1 MSSIEQPTVF
11 INYTDTNGT
20 ITGYDISQIVTNVNI
35 LYGLN
40 QPFCYAEVEVPKLYF
55 NDNGSIGY
63 WDQFTAPY
71 NEKPALV
78 DGTTTIYIQAYGHG
92 YNMVIEKH
100 DSDDSTITLQCYN
113 TAYKMK
119 TTKIS
124 SIADISYSSSTYSF
138 AYNTNLTLSVDS
150 SITVPTGRTLLSCV
164 LDAASGLKVY
174 FLIQRSETVVS
185 VEQVFGSPKAL
196 FAFIAMTAGGYNY
209 QGVFC
214 DTGYMYDYTV
224 GGTYTD
230 IQPSYTSAQIET
242 IKSSSHLKTL
252 PDDTIVARLRTDA
265 YCWDQVQA
273 LGKMTNRHPFF
284 YDYAYFVDLSS
295 TSSSTGY
302 DYFTNMYIDYG
313 ESYTT
318 SRGTQETLDILQ
330 ISENEDQGST
340 YVLGTQTVNSENY
353 SSTCHVS
360 DNTANVEGSRIYY
373 AYPGVDEKTL
383 QTSADRD
390 FQTAL
395 IAFNNIVNYYHP
407 NDCVSFTISEVQ
419 ASEISQNF
427 PSASYKYSSYAD
439 LEDATGMTLG
449 DIACVYEHY
458 TNFYYQY
465 LFNDATQTNEWQYY
479 DNPAYRD
486 ERFKPYTCIG
496 TVTDHQNGITM
507 STVPLAC
514 TEISWPSCLTVLWFG
529 DVSFQDSQSQLSSL
543 MTTSQSS
550 ISSGTGDSEI
560 SDKYSAKIVV
570 GNQALDELDDKR
582 TNFTG
587 LILEKNWDVD
597 LYRLVGYKEGVV
609 QAYFN
614 TEGEIMSGDDNVV
627 INSSGITIKNGAIVI
642 EGKNYVQYETIDN
655 VDYVDTSAYQIK
667 SQTSP
672 TAGQTVIDSAG
683 LKTYDSGG
691 NLKCYIDSN
700 GNIRGINIYTD
711 YVDID
716 SGGIK
721 SYSSTSHTGS
731 NLVCSMGTG
740 GAFGG
745 AFKTGYHNGIPYV
758 TLDDSGIGIKA
769 IDDTIPRSTSALTFY
784 NSDNIEMGSIFYQ
797 YSGMGVDLGG
807 LKIYTEGK
815 TSSRKSVGLNLHN
828 TSKPSA
834 YSVYLYT
841 GSSYLRYYYSDPTEG
856 NIVGYYDPV
865 ILAAYDIGNKVWYRT
880 YRSGWAECGGYNSS
894 STATTTAVSFPIKFT
909 SAYGAECTSIR
920 DTSGAEGNDYAY
932 GLSETGVTF
941 RHESGDGFY
950 WRAWGIKAPKGIY
963 E

>member
-11 INYTDTNGT
+11 INYTNTNDN

-164 LDAASGLKVY
+164 LDATSGLKVY
-174 FLIQRSETVVS
+174 FLIQLSGTVVS

-242 IKSSSHLKTL
+242 IKSSPHLKTL
-252 PDDTIVARLRTDA
+252 PDDAIVARLRTDA

-439 LEDATGMTLG
+439 LEAATGMTLG

-597 LYRLVGYKEGVV
+597 LYRLVGYKAGVV

-614 TEGEIMSGDDNVV
+614 TEGEIMSGDDNVI
-627 INSSGITIKNGAIVI
+627 INSRGITIKNGAIVI

-655 VDYVDTSAYQIK
+655 VDYVDTGAYQIK

-700 GNIRGINIYTD
+700 GNIRGINVYTD

-721 SYSSTSHTGS
+721 SYSSKSHTTS
-731 NLVCSMGTG
+731 NLVCSMSTG
-740 GAFGG
+740 GAF
-745 AFKTGYHNGIPYV
+745 KSGYYNGSPYI
-758 TLDDSGIGIKA
+758 TLDNDGLSIKA
-769 IDDTIPRSTSALTFY
+769 VSDSSVATVSAITFNNTS
-784 NSDNIEMGSIFYQ
+784 NNEVGSIY
-797 YSGMGVDLGG
+797 YRNPGSGGGGMYLNSYGV
-807 LKIYTEGK
+807 
-815 TSSRKSVGLNLHN
+815 SSATRIG
-828 TSKPSA
+828 A
-834 YSVYLYT
+834 YSSV
-841 GSSYLRYYYSDPTEG
+841 DE
-856 NIVGYYDPV
+856 
-865 ILAAYDIGNKVWYRT
+865 
-880 YRSGWAECGGYNSS
+880 
-894 STATTTAVSFPIKFT
+894 AVSFTSLRVTPVQAIVDHYDSDGSSSFEIEGTAFTGSNVNWYVRHNSDWCEMGGFVQSTEATSTYVTFPIEFDE
-909 SAYGAECTSIR
+909 AWGAECTTQR
-920 DTSGAEGNDYAY
+920 NTASGQGNDYVYNLTKSGAY
-932 GLSETGVTF
+932 F
-941 RHESGDGFY
+941 RHDSGGDGFW
-950 WRAWGIKAPKGIY
+950 WRAWGVRFSWRSVND
-963 E
+963 